1 MNRLVGTALFG
12 GLFLG
17 MTGTALAEG
26 KQDFTL
32 VNRTGYT
39 IEEVY
44 VAPSKSDDWEE
55 DILDQDVLADGA
67 NVHVRFSRADKSCK
81 WDLKVVYDDK
91 ETAEWAGFD
100 LCEVSKITIRY
111 NRKSG
116 ETSAV
121 YE

>member
-1 MNRLVGTALFG
+1 MNRLVGTALAG
-12 GLFLG
+12 GLFFG
-17 MTGTALAEG
+17 MTGFALAEA

-39 IEEVY
+39 IDEVY
-44 VAPSKSDDWEE
+44 VSPSKSDDWEE
-55 DILDQDVLADGA
+55 DILGQDVLSDGA

-81 WDLKVVYDDK
+81 WDLKVVYDDR
-91 ETAEWAGFD
+91 ETAEWESFD

-116 ETSAV
+116 ETSAE